1 MNIDGEPTESS
12 PLLHVPAPVFVG
24 SAQPLPTIT
33 STLARIQYVSI
44 EELTVS
50 DILGSYDPTA
60 SIKTSFVLI
69 ILLQWR
75 INKIQ
80 ERISPR
86 DVWDQWSK
94 EKNTSLTVDQLEA
107 LILEVWTDF
116 VTEYRT
122 SQDIENVLWFK
133 FPHEEEGT
141 RSVRGALI

>member
-1 MNIDGEPTESS
+1 MAMATESS
-12 PLLHVPAPVFVG
+12 PLLHVPAPVFG
-24 SAQPLPTIT
+24 SSAQPLPTVT
-33 STLARIQYVSI
+33 STLARIQYVNI

-60 SIKTSFVLI
+60 STKTSFVLI

-94 EKNTSLTVDQLEA
+94 EKNTSLAVDQLEA
-107 LILEVWTDF
+107 LILKVWTDF

-122 SQDIENVLWFK
+122 PQDIENVLWFK

-141 RSVRGALI
+141 RFVRGALI